1 MPACGC
7 LPTAV
12 AVDVIFF
19 LGRSHLR
26 RFAGIEAHGNN
37 FEFLAEIEL
46 DHLHGAGQS
55 GENLATK
62 HGAVVVREVKDQW
75 LVAEVVSQ
83 SDGRPGFIAEGEF
96 GGKLSVAMLLDADVL
111 QTRRAD
117 SGRGGEESPVPAPS
131 PN

>member
-7 LPTAV
+7 VPTAE
-12 AVDVIFF
+12 AGGVIFF
-19 LGRSHLR
+19 FCPSHLW

-46 DHLHGAGQS
+46 DHLHGAGQP

-75 LVAEVVSQ
+75 LVAEVFSQ
-83 SDGRPGFIAEGEF
+83 SDGRAGFIAKGEV
-96 GGKLSVAMLLDADVL
+96 GGELSVAMLLDADVL

-117 SGRGGEESPVPAPS
+117 SGRG
-131 PN
+131 